1 MMVVK
6 TFALKRPEE
15 IVARGE
21 AFQGFPQLW
30 TTEDTEHYFSQPN
43 IIHQLVQSSTLLGW
57 ADKYEISLL
66 SSDLDTDIIIDEA
79 DNFRE

>member
-43 IIHQLVQSSTLLGW
+43 IIHQLVQSSTLLG
-57 ADKYEISLL
+57 
-66 SSDLDTDIIIDEA
+66 
-79 DNFRE
+79 